1 MPYYFFVWTP
11 EIIEHLAEHDV
22 TQEEFE
28 EVVSHPEFEDIS
40 RSSGDPVVFGLTS
53 NGKYLCCVFHRIDD
67 DTIEPI
73 TGYEVDE

>member
-28 EVVSHPEFEDIS
+28 EVVSPPEFEDIS
-40 RSSGDPVVFGLTS
+40 RSSGDPVVFGPTS
-53 NGKYLCCVFHRIDD
+53 NKIA
-67 DTIEPI
+67 DTLLLREDY
-73 TGYEVDE
+73 TD

>member
-1 MPYYFFVWTP
+1 MPYYFFVWPP
-11 EIIEHLAEHDV
+11 EIIEHLAENDV

-28 EVVSHPEFEDIS
+28 EVVSHPELEDIS

-53 NGKYLCCVFHRIDD
+53 NGKYMCCVFRRIDD

-73 TGYEVDE
+73 TAYEVDE